1 MAHKILDDMLDEL
14 KMVVKQHVGDRAD
27 VQIDIRYLE
36 GGRKALRIT
45 IPDISTLEIE
55 FNRRSDR
62 A

>member
-1 MAHKILDDMLDEL
+1 MAHKILDNMLDEL
-14 KMVVKQHVGDRAD
+14 KTVVKQHVGDSAD

>member
-1 MAHKILDDMLDEL
+1 MANKILDNMLDEL
-14 KMVVKQHVGDRAD
+14 KTVVKQHVGDGAD

-45 IPDISTLEIE
+45 IPDISTLDIE
-55 FNRRSDR
+55 FNRHSDR

>member
-55 FNRRSDR
+55 FNRRSER

>member
-36 GGRKALRIT
+36 GGRKAL
-45 IPDISTLEIE
+45 SYYY
-55 FNRRSDR
+55 S
-62 A
+62 